1 MTPSHAEKLKDAE
14 KQKFLEDY
22 RKTMTTLIDTMGEMK
37 TAIAAGDLAVEI
49 AVAANRPDS
58 LMASLKLMQM
68 KLKNLISAVS
78 GAATE
83 VSEQSRKFEATS
95 AAFQRSRDEANAQE
109 LLKQTK
115 GVGRTLA
122 LLEKSIARFKL

>member
-1 MTPSHAEKLKDAE
+1 MAVD
-14 KQKFLEDY
+14 
-22 RKTMTTLIDTMGEMK
+22 
-37 TAIAAGDLAVEI
+37 IAAADD
-49 AVAANRPDS
+49 RPDS

-95 AAFQRSRDEANAQE
+95 AAFQRSRDESTLQE
-109 LLKQTK
+109 LQRQTK
-115 GVGRTLA
+115 GVSRTLS
-122 LLEKSIARFKL
+122 LLEKSIGRFKF